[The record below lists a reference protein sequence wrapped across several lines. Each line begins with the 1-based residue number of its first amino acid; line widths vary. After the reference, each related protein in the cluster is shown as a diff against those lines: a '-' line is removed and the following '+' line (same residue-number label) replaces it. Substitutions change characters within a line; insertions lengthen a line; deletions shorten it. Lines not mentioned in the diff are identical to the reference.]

1 MATTSRGANVGAL
14 APATASLSR
23 YSASPVDHRHVSTF
37 GRQKADA
44 RALCAHGLRDD
55 RGSGGA
61 LARSQRAPSRSRAP
75 ERVPDQAWVPS
86 REARRAL
93 AARLVPRRQ
102 HDGQV
107 SGEQKSERCTRRSGA
122 SRSGWDGVTRTPRG
136 RGRRLRAVSRSLA
149 GEDHTRTPR
158 GRARTRSR
166 TRAQSDAWIGACM
179 EGLFGRGTHA
189 AFVSELDEGRRLPR
203 PPSSQTSQKR
213 HD

>member
-1 MATTSRGANVGAL
+1 MATTNRGANVGAL

-93 AARLVPRRQ
+93 AATPRAAAPTRRPSF
-102 HDGQV
+102 G
-107 SGEQKSERCTRRSGA
+107 GIKSERCMRRSVA
-122 SRSGWDGVTRTPRG
+122 SRSGWGGVTRTPRG

-166 TRAQSDAWIGACM
+166 TRAQSDAWTGACM
-179 EGLFGRGTHA
+179 EFFFGRGTHA
-189 AFVSELDEGRRLPR
+189 VFVSELDEGRRLPR